1 MGPVDAAIATYGLMR
16 AGPVFHLSYTQAT
29 CKESDG
35 RSMKTDPTN
44 QAKDTGLSRSS
55 HAALSGMTLALAA
68 LISYELTTRILT
80 SAISSRDD
88 QLLGGMW
95 SVVATLFVWRECY
108 NESVSAALSRIA
120 ATSLSFILCL
130 GYLSFFPFSSWG
142 MAVLIAIGAV
152 ILIMINRAGEV
163 ITTSITTTV
172 VMVVAG
178 ISPQHAW
185 RQPILRLFDTLIG
198 IGVGITAA
206 WIAKGL
212 PKLSHFGE
220 NTLRAETSHWKI
232 TKETLQ

>member
-1 MGPVDAAIATYGLMR
+1 M
-16 AGPVFHLSYTQAT
+16 
-29 CKESDG
+29 
-35 RSMKTDPTN
+35 TN
-44 QAKDTGLSRSS
+44 QNVEWPVKQQ
-55 HAALSGMTLALAA
+55 AALRIGEKWFSGMTMVTVHREETNALQCIGWAAASGAGLALAA
-68 LISYELTTRILT
+68 LVSYELTTRILT
-80 SAISSRDD
+80 DAISSRDD

-95 SVVATLFVWRECY
+95 SVIATVFVYRESY
-108 NESVSAALSRIA
+108 KDSVSAALSRIA

-130 GYLSFFPFSSWG
+130 GYLLLFPFSSWG
-142 MAVLIAIGAV
+142 MTILIAIGAV

>member
-1 MGPVDAAIATYGLMR
+1 MTNRNVEWPVKQQPALCNGEKWFSRMTTVTVHREETNALQCIGWAAASG
-16 AGPVFHLSYTQAT
+16 AG
-29 CKESDG
+29 
-35 RSMKTDPTN
+35 
-44 QAKDTGLSRSS
+44 
-55 HAALSGMTLALAA
+55 LALAA
-68 LISYELTTRILT
+68 LVSYELTTRILT
-80 SAISSRDD
+80 DAISSRDD

-95 SVVATLFVWRECY
+95 SVIATVFVYRESY
-108 NESVSAALSRIA
+108 KDSVSAALSRIA

-130 GYLSFFPFSSWG
+130 GYLLLFPFSSWG
-142 MAVLIAIGAV
+142 MTILIAIGAV

-198 IGVGITAA
+198 IAVGIAAA

>member
-1 MGPVDAAIATYGLMR
+1 M
-16 AGPVFHLSYTQAT
+16 
-29 CKESDG
+29 
-35 RSMKTDPTN
+35 TN
-44 QAKDTGLSRSS
+44 QNVEWPVKQQ
-55 HAALSGMTLALAA
+55 AALRIGEKWFSGMPTVTVHREETNALQCIGWAAASGAGLALAA
-68 LISYELTTRILT
+68 LVSYELTTRILT
-80 SAISSRDD
+80 DAISSRDD

-95 SVVATLFVWRECY
+95 SVIATVFVYRESY
-108 NESVSAALSRIA
+108 KDSVSAALSRIA

-130 GYLSFFPFSSWG
+130 GYLLLFPFSSWG
-142 MAVLIAIGAV
+142 MTILIAIGAV
-152 ILIMINRAGEV
+152 ILVIIGRPGEV

>member
-1 MGPVDAAIATYGLMR
+1 M
-16 AGPVFHLSYTQAT
+16 
-29 CKESDG
+29 
-35 RSMKTDPTN
+35 TN
-44 QAKDTGLSRSS
+44 QNVEWPVKQQ
-55 HAALSGMTLALAA
+55 AALRIGEKWFSGMTTVTVHREETNALQCIGWAAASGTGLALAA
-68 LISYELTTRILT
+68 LVSYELTTRILT
-80 SAISSRDD
+80 DAISSRDD

-95 SVVATLFVWRECY
+95 SVIATVFVYRESY
-108 NESVSAALSRIA
+108 KDSVSAALSRIA

-130 GYLSFFPFSSWG
+130 GYLLLFPFSSWG
-142 MAVLIAIGAV
+142 MTILIAIGAV

-212 PKLSHFGE
+212 PKLAISVKTHFAPKHLTGK
-220 NTLRAETSHWKI
+220 LRRRLCNDA
-232 TKETLQ
+232 L

>member
-1 MGPVDAAIATYGLMR
+1 M
-16 AGPVFHLSYTQAT
+16 
-29 CKESDG
+29 
-35 RSMKTDPTN
+35 TN
-44 QAKDTGLSRSS
+44 QNVEWPVKQQ
-55 HAALSGMTLALAA
+55 AALRIGEKWFSGMTTVTVHREETNALQCIGWAAASGTGLALAA
-68 LISYELTTRILT
+68 LVSYELTTRILT
-80 SAISSRDD
+80 DAISSRGD

-95 SVVATLFVWRECY
+95 SVIATVFVYRESY
-108 NESVSAALSRIA
+108 KDSVSAALSRIA

-130 GYLSFFPFSSWG
+130 GYLLLFPFSSWG
-142 MAVLIAIGAV
+142 MTILIAIGAV

>member
-1 MGPVDAAIATYGLMR
+1 MTRVTLHREETNGLQRIGWATASGAGL
-16 AGPVFHLSYTQAT
+16 AF
-29 CKESDG
+29 
-35 RSMKTDPTN
+35 
-44 QAKDTGLSRSS
+44 
-55 HAALSGMTLALAA
+55 AALL
-68 LISYELTTRILT
+68 SYELATRILT

-95 SVVATLFVWRECY
+95 SVVATVFVFRESY
-108 NESVSAALSRIA
+108 QDSVRSALSRIA

-130 GYLSFFPFSSWG
+130 GYLLLFPFSSWG
-142 MAVLIAIGAV
+142 MTILIAIGAV
-152 ILIMINRAGEV
+152 ILIMIDRAGEV

>member
-1 MGPVDAAIATYGLMR
+1 M
-16 AGPVFHLSYTQAT
+16 
-29 CKESDG
+29 
-35 RSMKTDPTN
+35 TN
-44 QAKDTGLSRSS
+44 QNVEWPVKQQ
-55 HAALSGMTLALAA
+55 AALRIGEKWFSGMTTVTVRREETNALQCIGWAAASGAGLALAA
-68 LISYELTTRILT
+68 LVSYELTTRILT
-80 SAISSRDD
+80 DAISSRDD

-95 SVVATLFVWRECY
+95 SVIATVFVYRESY
-108 NESVSAALSRIA
+108 KDSVSAALSRIA

-130 GYLSFFPFSSWG
+130 GYLLLFPFSSWG
-142 MAVLIAIGAV
+142 MTILIAIGAV

>member
-1 MGPVDAAIATYGLMR
+1 MTRVTLHREETNGLQRIAWATASG
-16 AGPVFHLSYTQAT
+16 AG
-29 CKESDG
+29 
-35 RSMKTDPTN
+35 
-44 QAKDTGLSRSS
+44 
-55 HAALSGMTLALAA
+55 LALAA
-68 LISYELTTRILT
+68 LVSYELTTRILT
-80 SAISSRDD
+80 DAISSRDD

-95 SVVATLFVWRECY
+95 SVIATVFVYRESY
-108 NESVSAALSRIA
+108 KDSVSAALSRIA

-130 GYLSFFPFSSWG
+130 GYLLLFPFSSWG
-142 MAVLIAIGAV
+142 MTILIAIGAV